1 MTRKL
6 WSDQYPAFNEVWS
19 FQVQNY
25 DRDLN
30 ISSGLDSTKK
40 QTLAQL
46 NFWNSISPVFDYRV
60 IKPPHW
66 KGHVI
71 FYINN
76 TVCGPKIDMWPINM
90 LLLKNPQFLPNF
102 FESWSKWPTH
112 EVVILTKSQIN
123 WVKIVDF
130 LNNSMFMGH
139 MSILGPH
146 TVLGKVWLR
155 NPFLAV

>member
-102 FESWSKWPTH
+102 FETWSKWPSSKKL
-112 EVVILTKSQIN
+112 EENCGFFNKSIF
-123 WVKIVDF
+123 W
-130 LNNSMFMGH
+130 GH
-139 MSILGPH
+139 MSILSPH
-146 TVLGKVWLR
+146 TVGLPHC
-155 NPFLAV
+155 N